1 MDDRILQL
9 ALELRELAQEG
20 LFEGGD
26 ARYKRILVIADRMK
40 AYAAVVKPREE
51 EREGS
56 AILPENTVVKS
67 REEEREGSAILP
79 ENTVVKPREEE
90 REGSVIPHENTIVKT
105 REDLSNL
112 YMEITHKLAQEY
124 FRIFY
129 VDIRTDRYLEY
140 DPFLADAAFDA
151 DREESDFF
159 MKSTDAVFDSLYH
172 EDVNSFVSGFSKEN
186 VIQSIEDHGEFSL
199 IYRVLH
205 QGSPFF
211 VNMKGTKLSDD
222 PHHIIVGV
230 KNIDADV
237 KREKDYLIKLA
248 QAKDEA
254 NRDELTGI
262 RNKHAY
268 AEYIAVTEKQIEC
281 GELTTF
287 AMIVFDVN
295 GLKAVNDV
303 LGHQAGDRFI
313 REACGIICNIFKH
326 SPVFRIGGDEF
337 VAFLKGTDYVNID
350 FLMEQFN
357 SGNRKNAASGG
368 IVIAAGVA
376 KYNGNES
383 IREVF
388 ERADAAMYKEKK
400 RLKGR

>member
-20 LFEGGD
+20 LFEGND
-26 ARYKRILVIADRMK
+26 ARYKRILEIADRMK
-40 AYAAVVKPREE
+40 AYAASVKTREEEGEGTAILTENAVVKPWEE
-51 EREGS
+51 EN
-56 AILPENTVVKS
+56 A
-67 REEEREGSAILP
+67 
-79 ENTVVKPREEE
+79 
-90 REGSVIPHENTIVKT
+90 GSVIPHENTVVKT

-140 DPFLADAAFDA
+140 DPYLADAAFDA

-159 MKSTDAVFDSLYH
+159 LKGTDAVFDSLYH
-172 EDVNSFVSGFSKEN
+172 EDVNSFVSGFTKEN

-350 FLMEQFN
+350 FLMEQFH
-357 SGNRKNAASGG
+357 SGNRKNASGGG

-376 KYNGNES
+376 RYNGNES

-388 ERADAAMYKEKK
+388 ERADAEMYKEKK

>member
-1 MDDRILQL
+1 MTVSSCCGGTSFMDDRILQL

-40 AYAAVVKPREE
+40 AYAA
-51 EREGS
+51 
-56 AILPENTVVKS
+56 
-67 REEEREGSAILP
+67 
-79 ENTVVKPREEE
+79 VVKPREEE

-140 DPFLADAAFDA
+140 DPYLADAAFDA

-172 EDVNSFVSGFSKEN
+172 EDVNSFVSGFPKEN

-254 NRDELTGI
+254 NRDEFTGI

-383 IREVF
+383 IRDVS
-388 ERADAAMYKEKK
+388 ERESNGVGHGIADTDLIQGCGKFTGICGADKQQNQ
-400 RLKGR
+400 RN